1 MAERIG
7 TLKSYVEG
15 PRWASFPEFLKNACF
30 MYDLKIVQMDID
42 KGFIRETVR
51 FEVSG
56 TESNLNRLKN
66 AIEAGIEEYNT

>member
-1 MAERIG
+1 MTERIG

-15 PRWASFPEFLKNACF
+15 PRWAGFPKFLKDACF

-51 FEVSG
+51 YKVEG
-56 TESNLNRLKN
+56 TESNLMRLKK
-66 AIEAGIEEYNT
+66 AIEISIEEYNT